1 MIVPRQSRCIASHC
15 APLLPVAVAPPIQV
29 PGYRPPRAAYFL
41 VVLHISY
48 LGCTGR
54 ASDRWRSPTASTL
67 VTGAF
72 QRCTNLHGANPSSD
86 LVFGAL
92 ILGQAKGCQ
101 PSITLSAIGRA
112 LSWRL
117 SKCPRRGGLPA
128 FHTLCLATSNNRGHF
143 SGSIVQPSIHVWAS
157 IAVSAHP
164 RTDRRSIITSG
175 SATSYF
181 VPDIEASTAGYIRA
195 SYIVTGLA

>member
-1 MIVPRQSRCIASHC
+1 MKVPSSG
-15 APLLPVAVAPPIQV
+15 PTIQV

-67 VTGAF
+67 FTGAF
-72 QRCTNLHGANPSSD
+72 QYCTNLHGANPSSD

-112 LSWRL
+112 L
-117 SKCPRRGGLPA
+117 
-128 FHTLCLATSNNRGHF
+128 LAL
-143 SGSIVQPSIHVWAS
+143 VVLVLAEHVGPTETW
-157 IAVSAHP
+157 
-164 RTDRRSIITSG
+164 
-175 SATSYF
+175 
-181 VPDIEASTAGYIRA
+181 
-195 SYIVTGLA
+195 

>member
-1 MIVPRQSRCIASHC
+1 MKVPSSG
-15 APLLPVAVAPPIQV
+15 PTIQV

-67 VTGAF
+67 FT
-72 QRCTNLHGANPSSD
+72 GANPSSD

-112 LSWRL
+112 L
-117 SKCPRRGGLPA
+117 
-128 FHTLCLATSNNRGHF
+128 LAL
-143 SGSIVQPSIHVWAS
+143 VVLVLAEHVGPTETW
-157 IAVSAHP
+157 
-164 RTDRRSIITSG
+164 
-175 SATSYF
+175 
-181 VPDIEASTAGYIRA
+181 
-195 SYIVTGLA
+195 